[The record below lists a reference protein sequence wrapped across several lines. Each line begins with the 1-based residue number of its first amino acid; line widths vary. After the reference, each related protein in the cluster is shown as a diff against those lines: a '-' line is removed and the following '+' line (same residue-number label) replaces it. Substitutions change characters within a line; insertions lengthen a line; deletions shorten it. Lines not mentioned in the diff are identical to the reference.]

1 MCARRSGPKGNI
13 IPQIQMDLRGHPEPD
28 EVNTIVTIC
37 TLHVRMIY
45 SVMSNLTYI
54 TSLKNNM
61 VNVGGLIQY
70 LRKIPKPKAFFC
82 QDSHRTS
89 FVIV

>member
-1 MCARRSGPKGNI
+1 
-13 IPQIQMDLRGHPEPD
+13 MDLRGHPEPD
-28 EVNTIVTIC
+28 EVNTIVTIV

-61 VNVGGLIQY
+61 VNVGGLFQY
-70 LRKIPKPKAFFC
+70 LRKIPQPKPFSA
-82 QDSHRTS
+82 RTLTERYS
-89 FVIV
+89 S